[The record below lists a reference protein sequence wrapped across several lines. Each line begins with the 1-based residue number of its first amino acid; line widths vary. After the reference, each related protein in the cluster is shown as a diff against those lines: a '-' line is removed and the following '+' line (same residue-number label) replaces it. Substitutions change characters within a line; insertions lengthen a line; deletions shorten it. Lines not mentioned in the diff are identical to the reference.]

1 MRRKQVENII
11 EAIIHILVW
20 LYVFASPLLFMW
32 QHERIDWNHFGMMSL
47 FNLFIAAVFYV
58 NYCFLIPRFVL
69 RVRKV
74 RCYILSNLLL
84 LLVIQTG
91 YELQHINHIKN
102 SKREEQPPLAV
113 SAVPLRDHAPAIVS
127 PLSLR
132 PSDRG
137 VPPLLFVLRNSIM
150 LVFAVGAAVL
160 VRLSKQ
166 WRQSEEARQ
175 QAELGRSQAE
185 LQNIKNQINPHFLLN
200 TLNNIYALT
209 AFDTDKA
216 QQAIQELSRML
227 HYVLYEN
234 QSDRVS
240 LKREVEFIRCYI
252 ELMRLRMAQQVEVRV
267 DIDVPQ
273 NEEVPVAPLIFISL
287 VENAFK
293 HGVSPT
299 QPSFIHIDLKA
310 TARHLRFSCDN
321 TNFPQPH
328 SEGTPGGIGF
338 KQVVS
343 RLEMSYPG
351 RYTWEH
357 GPSADGTVY
366 HAEINV
372 WDRVRA

>member
-1 MRRKQVENII
+1 MPQKHVEQSVQLT
-11 EAIIHILVW
+11 IHLLCWAYFFMAPWMFKKNDISFEWHRLLQPFVLCMFFYFNYFLLV
-20 LYVFASPLLFMW
+20 
-32 QHERIDWNHFGMMSL
+32 
-47 FNLFIAAVFYV
+47 
-58 NYCFLIPRFVL
+58 PRFVL
-69 RVRKV
+69 RRHKIKWF
-74 RCYILSNLLL
+74 ILLNTPIALFLM
-84 LLVIQTG
+84 LVIEAHVQ
-91 YELQHINHIKN
+91 LV
-102 SKREEQPPLAV
+102 PP
-113 SAVPLRDHAPAIVS
+113 SDIPHKVPLVS
-127 PLSLR
+127 DAGFWHFH
-132 PSDRG
+132 PSQPG
-137 VPPLLFVLRNSIM
+137 PPRVFFVLRTLLS
-150 LVFAVGAAVL
+150 LVLCVVAAVV
-160 VRLSKQ
+160 VRLSMQ
-166 WRQSEEARQ
+166 WRQSEEGRR

-216 QQAIQELSRML
+216 QQAIQELSHML

-240 LKREVEFIRCYI
+240 LKREVDFISCYI
-252 ELMRLRMAQQVEVRV
+252 ELMRLRMAQQVEVKV
-267 DIDVPQ
+267 NMDVPQ
-273 NEEVPVAPLIFISL
+273 NEEVQVAPLIFISL

-299 QPSFIHIDLKA
+299 QPSYIHIDLKA
-310 TARHLRFSCDN
+310 TARHLRFSCEN

-328 SEGTPGGIGF
+328 REGTPGGIGF

-351 RYTWEH
+351 RHTWQH

-372 WDRVRA
+372 WDKVRS